1 MKINVG
7 LHRCRVRQGLLYLSL
22 SEKNAGGKLIDRTFS
37 LETITSLSSSTQ
49 TFNLKEKF
57 TMIVINDKY
66 IYTFFHFTGF
76 TFEMWFQEGVVKD
89 IFEQLLHLYTR
100 DVWD

>member
-7 LHRCRVRQGLLYLSL
+7 LHWCRGTQVLLYLSL
-22 SEKNAGGKLIDRTFS
+22 SEKNAGGKCIDRTFS
-37 LETITSLSSSTQ
+37 LETITSLSSPTQ

-66 IYTFFHFTGF
+66 IYTFFILL
-76 TFEMWFQEGVVKD
+76 D
-89 IFEQLLHLYTR
+89 LHLR
-100 DVWD
+100 RCFKKDS

>member
-7 LHRCRVRQGLLYLSL
+7 LHRCRDRQGLLYLSL

-37 LETITSLSSSTQ
+37 LETITSLSSPTQ

-57 TMIVINDKY
+57 TMIVINDNY
-66 IYTFFHFTGF
+66 IYTFFILLDLHSRCGF
-76 TFEMWFQEGVVKD
+76 KKAS
-89 IFEQLLHLYTR
+89 
-100 DVWD
+100 